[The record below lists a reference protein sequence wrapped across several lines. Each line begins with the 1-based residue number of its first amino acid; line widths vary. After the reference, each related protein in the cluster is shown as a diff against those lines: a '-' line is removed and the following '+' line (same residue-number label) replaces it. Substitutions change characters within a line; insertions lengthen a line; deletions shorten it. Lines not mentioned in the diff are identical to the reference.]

1 MKTLL
6 TEWKKY
12 INEENAP
19 YDFDKE
25 QEKLNKKYDTFYNNL
40 KKVEPMF
47 QRFEQYTPEGSEILT
62 QIELGNQ
69 IGAGFYG
76 RVFEIV
82 GSNMVIKFFRGGVS
96 GADFDIERMK
106 KLTDKVF
113 AGTAG
118 LKEMHYFDI
127 GKIQNNVNYVI
138 MPRITPFEKSIT
150 YKQNPEVFLVVSA
163 ALQETTVFDL
173 QEGDTYADFR
183 ENFYKNMA
191 NEIQSKIKYKFN
203 SRQKDEQK
211 EFVDEFLS
219 SLNDYD
225 ETIHKILRIAYATFK
240 EEGGTDLHLGNLG
253 FFQQKPDDWFFF
265 DM

>member
-1 MKTLL
+1 MKTFL

-12 INEENAP
+12 INETSAP

-25 QEKLNKKYDTFYNNL
+25 QEKLDKKYDTFYSNL
-40 KKVEPMF
+40 KKVDSMF
-47 QRFEQYTPEGSEILT
+47 QRFEHYTPEGSEILT
-62 QIELGNQ
+62 QIELGKE

-82 GSNMVIKFFRGGVS
+82 GSTMVIKFFRGGV
-96 GADFDIERMK
+96 GGVDFDIERMK
-106 KLTDKVF
+106 KIIEKVF

-118 LKEMHYFDI
+118 SKGMHYFDI

-138 MPRITPFEKSIT
+138 MPRITSFERSIT
-150 YKQNPEVFLVVSA
+150 FKQNPEVFLAVSEALHEA
-163 ALQETTVFDL
+163 AKDL
-173 QEGDTYADFR
+173 QESDTYADFR
-183 ENFYKNMA
+183 EAFYRNMA
-191 NEIQSKIKYKFN
+191 KDMHSKIKYKFN
-203 SRQKDEQK
+203 SRQKAEQK
-211 EFVDEFLS
+211 EFEEEFLS

-253 FFQQKPDDWFFF
+253 FFPQKPDDWFFF